1 MGLVK
6 RDQKKQSA
14 DMVGE
19 RRKRIRDFVGL
30 VKGLSDPDPTVRRWC
45 ARDLAVFSEASKH
58 LVEQLKKEE
67 DKSVKEVIVT
77 TLIRIGNKEAVQGL
91 IECLRSDDAH
101 LRNASI
107 EALKHLPHKVSPV
120 MEQLLKDK
128 DPDIRIFAINILESL
143 KDERVEDWLI
153 YVIENDPHIN
163 VCGTALDLLTE
174 VGTEKALPSIAKVK
188 ERFNNPYINYVADI
202 AVRRIRGAEENE

>member
-6 RDQKKQSA
+6 RGIQEEQIIKE
-14 DMVGE
+14 E
-19 RRKRIRDFVGL
+19 RRRRPRDLNGL
-30 VKGLSDPDPTVRRWC
+30 IEGLSDPDPTVRRWC
-45 ARDLAVFSEASKH
+45 ARDLASFPEASTH
-58 LVEQLKKEE
+58 LVECLKNEK
-67 DKSVKEVIVT
+67 DRSVKEVIIT

-91 IECLRSDDAH
+91 VECLRSDDAH

-120 MEQLLKDK
+120 IEGLLNDE

-153 YVIENDPHIN
+153 QVIENDPHVN

-174 VGTEKALPSIAKVK
+174 VGTEKALPFIAKVK
-188 ERFNNPYINYVADI
+188 ERFDDPYIKYAADI
-202 AVRRIRGAEENE
+202 AIRRIKGAEDE